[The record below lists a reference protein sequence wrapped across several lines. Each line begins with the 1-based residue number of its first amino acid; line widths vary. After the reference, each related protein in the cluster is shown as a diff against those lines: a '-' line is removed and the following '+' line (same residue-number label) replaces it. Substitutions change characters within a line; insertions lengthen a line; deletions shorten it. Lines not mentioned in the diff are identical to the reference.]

1 MTLHMIKLS
10 VGSESVESLAG
21 WQQERLRNHGRLW
34 HGTRM
39 TPRRQ
44 EELLDGG
51 SIYWV
56 IKGYVQARQRLVGFD
71 QVAQGPEGE
80 ERRTTLLL
88 LDPELVKVEPRRH
101 RPFQGWRYLEPDN
114 APRDLGRH
122 ETADRDLPPEML
134 AELRD
139 LGLL

>member
-1 MTLHMIKLS
+1 MTLNLIKLS
-10 VGSESVESLAG
+10 VGSESIDSLAG
-21 WQQERLRNHGRLW
+21 WQQERLRNNGRLW
-34 HGTRM
+34 HATRM
-39 TPRRQ
+39 TPRRR

-56 IKGYVQARQRLVGFD
+56 IKGYVQARQRVIGFD
-71 QVAQGPEGE
+71 QVLQGAEGE

-88 LDPELVKVEPRRH
+88 LDPELVAVEPRRH
-101 RPFQGWRYLEPDN
+101 RPFQGWRYLQTED
-114 APRDLGRH
+114 APRDLGRGP
-122 ETADRDLPPEML
+122 EGGEDLPPEML